1 MADSEGPVCKLC
13 RREGI
18 KLFLKGDRCY
28 TPKCAV
34 DPNRRPYPPGPH
46 QQRRRKASEYGVQL
60 REKQKVRHFYG
71 VRERQFRR
79 YFAEADRLAGSTG
92 ENLLRVLELRLDNV
106 VYRTGFA
113 DSRSQ
118 ARQLVNHGHFAVNGH
133 KSNIPSMLLKM
144 GDVVGVREGSRT
156 DEYFKALQPELA
168 RKNVPT
174 WLNMD
179 PAAMSVR
186 VLREPGRLDIDTPV
200 QEQLI
205 VEFYSR

>member
-18 KLFLKGDRCY
+18 KLFLKGDRCF

-60 REKQKVRHFYG
+60 REKQKARHFYG

-79 YFAEADRLAGSTG
+79 FFAEAERLAGSTG
-92 ENLLRVLELRLDNV
+92 ENLLRMLELRLDNV
-106 VYRTGFA
+106 VYRAGLA
-113 DSRSQ
+113 DSRPQ
-118 ARQLVNHGHFAVNGH
+118 ARQLVNHGHFAVNGRS
-133 KSNIPSMLLKM
+133 SNIPSMLLKTS
-144 GDVVGVREGSRT
+144 DIISVRASSRSH
-156 DEYFKALQPELA
+156 EYFKILGPELG

-174 WLNMD
+174 WLSLD
-179 PAAMSVR
+179 AAVMTAR

>member
-13 RREGI
+13 RREGT

-60 REKQKVRHFYG
+60 REKQKARHFYG

-79 YFAEADRLAGSTG
+79 FFAEAERLAGSTG
-92 ENLLRVLELRLDNV
+92 ENLLRMLELRFDNL
-106 VYRTGFA
+106 VYRAGLA

-118 ARQLVNHGHFAVNGH
+118 ARQLVNHGHFAVNGRN
-133 KSNIPSMLLKM
+133 SNIPSMVLKT
-144 GDVVGVREGSRT
+144 GDIVSVRTSSRT
-156 DEYFKALQPELA
+156 HEYFKILAPELG

-174 WLNMD
+174 WLSLDTAVMT
-179 PAAMSVR
+179 AR